1 MAPFITND
9 LNPTPPKIGGD
20 DIFEPAVMR
29 GAGVVNMLL
38 YFLFVHKERNMWDQ
52 FSHLI
57 VSVSVLHVVGTLGML
72 MALVKKSFSFW
83 VETFSFYQRKWIFSP
98 LDLTSWHP

>member
-1 MAPFITND
+1 
-9 LNPTPPKIGGD
+9 
-20 DIFEPAVMR
+20 
-29 GAGVVNMLL
+29 MLL

>member
-1 MAPFITND
+1 
-9 LNPTPPKIGGD
+9 
-20 DIFEPAVMR
+20 
-29 GAGVVNMLL
+29 MLL

-57 VSVSVLHVVGTLGML
+57 VLVSVLHVVGTLGML

-83 VETFSFYQRKWIFSP
+83 VETFSSIKENGFSA
-98 LDLTSWHP
+98 LLSNL